1 MVAAANLVILM
12 VAQWLTPTLAF
23 ADLLVQPLQSAV
35 SIVAHNDLNGLC
47 SCNYCQLLHLITLR

>member
-12 VAQWLTPTLAF
+12 VAQWLAPTLAF

-35 SIVAHNDLNGLC
+35 SIVVHNDLNGLC
-47 SCNYCQLLHLITLR
+47 TSNYCQLLHFITLR